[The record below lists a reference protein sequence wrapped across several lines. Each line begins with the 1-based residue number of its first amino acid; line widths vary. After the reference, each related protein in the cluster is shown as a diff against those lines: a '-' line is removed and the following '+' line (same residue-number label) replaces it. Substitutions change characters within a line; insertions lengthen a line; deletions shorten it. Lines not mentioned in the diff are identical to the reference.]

1 MLGVSACYGAGAAHE
16 PGGARAADEESDLY
30 SDIPQDGVTLGDPGA
45 PITLTE
51 FSDLRCSHCR
61 NYALA
66 VLPVILD
73 RHVRP
78 GQVKLVFR
86 NLAFLGPGSVRA
98 ARMASAVGMQDRLWD
113 FVDRLFR
120 LQARE
125 RPAAITDDLLL
136 RVAAE
141 LPGVDAARA
150 AAEQDSGEVDRQ
162 LEAARAEARRL
173 QIRGVPAFF
182 LSRAGE
188 EPRRLRLTSMSPEPF
203 SRAIEQLLAAPR
215 TAPARGR

>member
-1 MLGVSACYGAGAAHE
+1 MLERGGAGEAPE
-16 PGGARAADEESDLY
+16 RGGARAADEGADLY
-30 SDIPQDGVTLGDPGA
+30 SGIPQDGITLGDPDA

-61 NYALA
+61 DYALA

-78 GQVKLVFR
+78 GQVKLEFR
-86 NLAFLGPGSVRA
+86 NLAFLGPDSVRA
-98 ARMASAVGMQDRLWD
+98 ARMAAAVGLQDRLWD

-120 LQARE
+120 FQARE
-125 RPAAITDDLLL
+125 RPAPLTDDLLL
-136 RVAAE
+136 RVASE
-141 LPGVDAARA
+141 LPGVDVARA
-150 AAEQDSGEVDRQ
+150 AAERDSGAVDQQ
-162 LEAARAEARRL
+162 LEAAHSEARRL

-188 EPRRLRLTSMSPEPF
+188 EPRQLRLTSMSPEPF
-203 SRAIEQLLAAPR
+203 SRAIEQLLQAPPPSPR
-215 TAPARGR
+215 R